1 MPLRCGSKVLSLQL
15 KFIIG
20 SLVLLTTPGPYP
32 NPLCHANANLSMVT
46 SLNLW
51 CGNDDDGDDD
61 GDDDNDDDNEEKGVA
76 RQVVGGWR
84 WSILRLPSP
93 NIGAR
98 QLNIGARELI
108 R

>member
-1 MPLRCGSKVLSLQL
+1 MQL

-51 CGNDDDGDDD
+51 CGDDDDGDN
-61 GDDDNDDDNEEKGVA
+61 DDNDDDDDNDEKGGA
-76 RQVVGGWR
+76 RQVDGGWR

>member
-1 MPLRCGSKVLSLQL
+1 ME
-15 KFIIG
+15 
-20 SLVLLTTPGPYP
+20 
-32 NPLCHANANLSMVT
+32 NARRENFTCTDPSAST
-46 SLNLW
+46 FT
-51 CGNDDDGDDD
+51 CDDDDDD
-61 GDDDNDDDNEEKGVA
+61 DDDNDDNDDDDDNDEKGGA

>member
-1 MPLRCGSKVLSLQL
+1 MQL

-32 NPLCHANANLSMVT
+32 NPPCHANANLSMVT

-51 CGNDDDGDDD
+51 CGDDD
-61 GDDDNDDDNEEKGVA
+61 DDDNDDNDDDDDNDEKGGA

>member
-32 NPLCHANANLSMVT
+32 NPPCHANANLSMVT

-61 GDDDNDDDNEEKGVA
+61 DDDDNDEKGGA
-76 RQVVGGWR
+76 RQVVGGSR